1 MFASVIIT
9 GAASFC
15 VETPEPDTEV
25 RRMSSEAAP

>member
-9 GAASFC
+9 GASFC
-15 VETPEPDTEV
+15 VEELEPDAEV

>member
-9 GAASFC
+9 GASAC
-15 VETPEPDTEV
+15 VEDSEPDTEV